1 MKHTI
6 AATQTATDG
15 GEGVRTID
23 DTRQKKKRNEQAS
36 VTRRSTSST
45 MITKSIISFGQM
57 QLDSETQVLSAP
69 RGSIRLAKND
79 FLVMQVLMSR
89 NGRLAS
95 ISAIAEQVWQYPRTE
110 PEFSNVAVRR
120 SIKKLRSFIE
130 LAVGPQCAIRC
141 ERDCG
146 YQLVEKR
153 PALEDVA

>member
-1 MKHTI
+1 MAENPLT
-6 AATQTATDG
+6 
-15 GEGVRTID
+15 
-23 DTRQKKKRNEQAS
+23 
-36 VTRRSTSST
+36 
-45 MITKSIISFGQM
+45 FGQI

-79 FLVMQVLMSR
+79 FLVMRALMR
-89 NGRLAS
+89 CNGRLAS

-120 SIKKLRSFIE
+120 SIKKLRGFIE

-146 YQLVEKR
+146 YHLVDR
-153 PALEDVA
+153 RHSASSMEDVA